1 MRTNAK
7 LAVAL
12 SALMLLCLMPVSNAG
27 SAPVNGSAYDVTT
40 DETWNTGSEL
50 NAVVTVQAGATLT
63 IATDY
68 TLPAGASITVAEG
81 GTLRVEEGSLTS
93 GAFSQAVRMIPFE
106 ASSLM
111 VHSGEANGG
120 FSLKVI
126 AVSGT
131 NMSGWTVS
139 GENIPAQDMSGS
151 QHIINFTAPRDDF
164 RINFSKNLG
173 SINPLVIDYLEIDD
187 GATVTTTPA
196 YLAEPMDCFMASELG
211 TLFPLNS
218 AGTAYFGNSSIVGA
232 DMSITGAVTSIDSHF
247 TASGPIDVS
256 GADSSLSLQGGSIM
270 MSSADHDVNLDR
282 VASLTWDGTTGTG
295 GAIDRWERNIGQQ
308 EIHIPIGSECTGGY
322 CVEYEIHNHGP
333 SEGTMIRF
341 SVEGVALVPGRTVEI
356 GWADGTVW
364 TENASVEVTNFRT
377 AWNLGSTMSSWS
389 EGKIVPL
396 PWDVE
401 IFEIL
406 PHLDHPVISVD
417 SVNIASSAGQVGRSI
432 DVDVTVTNSGQDQA
446 AIYIRC
452 NVAGTDNY
460 ADMTPTYSAMLLD
473 AGETETLNANW
484 TYHKAGDAGLDCYVE
499 EPFQFI
505 DASPFITQGSASST
519 RDGADATVSWSS
531 VDEDSSAAIIML
543 VAIVLTVIVGLVVAV
558 RLASAGTD
566 GREIVHEAANEE
578 RVDRFAEM
586 MDEEDDS

>member
-1 MRTNAK
+1 MT
-7 LAVAL
+7 
-12 SALMLLCLMPVSNAG
+12 
-27 SAPVNGSAYDVTT
+27 
-40 DETWNTGSEL
+40 
-50 NAVVTVQAGATLT
+50 
-63 IATDY
+63 
-68 TLPAGASITVAEG
+68 
-81 GTLRVEEGSLTS
+81 
-93 GAFSQAVRMIPFE
+93 
-106 ASSLM
+106 
-111 VHSGEANGG
+111 
-120 FSLKVI
+120 
-126 AVSGT
+126 
-131 NMSGWTVS
+131 
-139 GENIPAQDMSGS
+139 
-151 QHIINFTAPRDDF
+151 
-164 RINFSKNLG
+164 
-173 SINPLVIDYLEIDD
+173 
-187 GATVTTTPA
+187 
-196 YLAEPMDCFMASELG
+196 
-211 TLFPLNS
+211 
-218 AGTAYFGNSSIVGA
+218 
-232 DMSITGAVTSIDSHF
+232 
-247 TASGPIDVS
+247 
-256 GADSSLSLQGGSIM
+256 
-270 MSSADHDVNLDR
+270 
-282 VASLTWDGTTGTG
+282 
-295 GAIDRWERNIGQQ
+295 
-308 EIHIPIGSECTGGY
+308 
-322 CVEYEIHNHGP
+322 
-333 SEGTMIRF
+333 
-341 SVEGVALVPGRTVEI
+341 
-356 GWADGTVW
+356 
-364 TENASVEVTNFRT
+364 
-377 AWNLGSTMSSWS
+377 SWS